1 MSGWSDGYKLRHDKN
16 ITLLYIALMAS
27 PVCEALLGIRWYQI
41 LSGSGIVPFL
51 LLFLFASTTTD
62 WGHATQFGV
71 QLTVE
76 AVIQQHQLPPVPS
89 T

>member
-1 MSGWSDGYKLRHDKN
+1 VLQQQQQQQEHAQKCDKVMSGWSDGYKLRHDKN

-51 LLFLFASTTTD
+51 LLFLFAST
-62 WGHATQFGV
+62 H
-71 QLTVE
+71 
-76 AVIQQHQLPPVPS
+76 H
-89 T
+89 